1 MAGKTHLVKPAA
13 KKLATAVVEEP
24 VKATKAK
31 KTEEEKAQSLERKM
45 EEEA

>member
-31 KTEEEKAQSLERKM
+31 KTEE
-45 EEEA
+45 